1 MCLDELKNE
10 SVRRLL
16 HHPFLAIVHC
26 ALFLVRGMKRL
37 VEER

>member
-10 SVRRLL
+10 SARRIL
-16 HHPFLAIVHC
+16 HHHLLAIVHC
-26 ALFLVRGMKRL
+26 ALFLVREMKRL